1 MPSIKINPL
10 SNHKKP
16 EPKNMRITAPKR
28 ISARASQ
35 YRAGSNQVGSEL
47 LLSLIAQAAIDAQ
60 MSGGNISMPTSPHQ
74 TSQKTTTRVTNI
86 SARVSPEPFM
96 EAFQELFTTTSQ
108 YLIQI
113 NDTHQIKSIIANF
126 TKQFI
131 TLKKTMEMITKNML
145 R

>member
-1 MPSIKINPL
+1 
-10 SNHKKP
+10 
-16 EPKNMRITAPKR
+16 MRITAPKR
-28 ISARASQ
+28 ISAEPANTESKPSWKRT
-35 YRAGSNQVGSEL
+35 

-131 TLKKTMEMITKNML
+131 TLKINQEMITKNML